1 LASGGSRTG
10 TTGSC
15 GARGSS
21 IAGGTPCG
29 SPGVGGNG
37 VGGNGVGGNGVGGNG
52 VGGNGVG
59 NGVGMGDG
67 GRGSSGTRAFV
78 DKGPYGGNAHAA
90 PSGMTGRA
98 DEAAKVAASAA

>member
-37 VGGNGVGGNGVGGNG
+37 VGGNGVGM
-52 VGGNGVG
+52 
-59 NGVGMGDG
+59 GVGMGDG
-67 GRGSSGTRAFV
+67 GRGSSGTRV
-78 DKGPYGGNAHAA
+78 I
-90 PSGMTGRA
+90 R
-98 DEAAKVAASAA
+98 